1 MYPKSNIKH
10 HIRTQPF
17 QKFLTMMDKNQ
28 RQSVDQNLRL
38 LAEKTAGFSDTYR
51 QDYCGHFK
59 DIKDYL
65 YLNGKNRRQK
75 AI

>member
-1 MYPKSNIKH
+1 
-10 HIRTQPF
+10 
-17 QKFLTMMDKNQ
+17 MMDKSQ